1 MAAIEVRGLRK
12 RFGSIEALRGLDLE
26 VREGEI
32 LGLLG
37 PNGAGKS
44 TLVRALVGRVRPDAG
59 EMRLFGLEA
68 AAARAQLGYV
78 PQELAL
84 YDGLSARENLDL
96 FGRLLG
102 LEGDPLRSR
111 VAWGLEF
118 SSLVDRQDELVGTF
132 SGGMKRRL
140 NLAAGIL
147 AAPRAALFDE
157 PTVGVDPQSRERI
170 FDMVRQLR
178 QRGTTVLYA
187 THYLEEAERLCDR
200 VAIIDHG
207 QVLRVG
213 GIEELVREV
222 LGGTARAELELGQD
236 ASGALEQWL
245 RGLGAEL
252 RGSRVEL
259 ELADPALGLAK
270 LLEEL
275 SRRKVAVRDL
285 RLHRPGLDE
294 VFLKLTG
301 RELRE

>member
-178 QRGTTVLYA
+178 QRGTTVLYT

-259 ELADPALGLAK
+259 ELADPAPGLAK